1 MIYTCQDIGMM
12 IIIYHI
18 TITHLIQEKISKD
31 FTARKYIQAN
41 GYTAEVLSEIIFILI
56 TYDMQSR

>member
-1 MIYTCQDIGMM
+1 MIYTCQGIGVLLT
-12 IIIYHI
+12 IHH
-18 TITHLIQEKISKD
+18 ITHLIQEKISED
-31 FTARKYIQAN
+31 CTARKYIQAN